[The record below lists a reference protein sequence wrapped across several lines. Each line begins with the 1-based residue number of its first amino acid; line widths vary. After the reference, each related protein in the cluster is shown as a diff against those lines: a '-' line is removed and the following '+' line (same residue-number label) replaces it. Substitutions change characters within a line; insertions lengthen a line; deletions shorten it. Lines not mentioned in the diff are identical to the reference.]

1 MFPWAALMSCT
12 AFYSDC
18 MNVLH
23 NIGRCLT
30 QLFFP
35 QVCYGCGSDVVGNE
49 QFLCLHCQHYL
60 PYTNFQ
66 LHAGNPVEKIFWG
79 RLPVVNAAG
88 IFYLTK
94 DSVLEKLMY
103 QLKYKGKKDVGHYFG
118 RLMGRA
124 IEQTGFAT
132 VDALAPLPLFPKK
145 ERARGYNQAAI
156 ICEGIAGVIN
166 KPVWKSAVQR
176 MSTTDTQT
184 RKNRI
189 QRWENMKGRF
199 AVSDA
204 AKLTGKHVL
213 LVDDVITTGA
223 TLEACASELA
233 SAGANVSVLTLGYAA
248 TKSV

>member
-1 MFPWAALMSCT
+1 
-12 AFYSDC
+12 
-18 MNVLH
+18 MNTFL
-23 NIGRCLT
+23 NIGRSLT
-30 QLFFP
+30 HLFFP
-35 QVCYGCGSDVVGNE
+35 QVCYGCGNDVGHE
-49 QFLCLHCQHYL
+49 QLLCLHCSHYL

-118 RLMGRA
+118 RLMGMA

-132 VDALAPLPLFPKK
+132 VDALVPLPLFPKK

-156 ICEGIAGVIN
+156 ICEGISEVIN
-166 KPVWKSAVQR
+166 KPILKNAVQR
-176 MSTTDTQT
+176 LSTTETQT
-184 RKNRI
+184 RKNRV

-199 AVSDA
+199 AASDA
-204 AKLTGKHVL
+204 AKVSGRHVL

-223 TLEACASELA
+223 TLEACAGELA
-233 SAGANVSVLTLGYAA
+233 AAGAGVSILTLGYAA
-248 TKSV
+248 TRSV